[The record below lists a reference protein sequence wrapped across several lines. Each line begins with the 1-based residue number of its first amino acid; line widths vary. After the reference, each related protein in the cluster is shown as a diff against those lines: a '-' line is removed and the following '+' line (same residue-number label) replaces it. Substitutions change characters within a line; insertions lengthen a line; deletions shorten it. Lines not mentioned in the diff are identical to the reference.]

1 MVKKILLQ
9 LDSDAHPSAFDQV
22 AAYDGGADHIMSY
35 GGVRPQDVRALVY
48 GVMFTRGAESIRHSA
63 VFVGGSDVEAGEAL
77 LAEVTGSF
85 FGSSRTSV
93 MMDSNGCN
101 TTAAAAVARIT
112 GAVDVAGKKALVMG
126 ATGPV
131 GLRAAVLLARAGA
144 EVVVTSRSLERA
156 RGVAQRLLER
166 YGLRVTPGTQDD
178 SSSMAEHI
186 NTATVALTAGA
197 AGVTLLH
204 EGQWTASPSIRV
216 LADVNAVPPLGIEG
230 IKSGDKGKERSG
242 KIAFGAT
249 GGIGGL
255 KMRIHHHCITRLFE
269 ANDLTLNVEEIYAIA
284 RAL

>member
-48 GVMFTRGAESIRHSA
+48 GVMFTRGAESIKNSA

-131 GLRAAVLLARAGA
+131 GPRRRRGGGHLTFTRAGPGRGPAVAGTLRAA
-144 EVVVTSRSLERA
+144 
-156 RGVAQRLLER
+156 
-166 YGLRVTPGTQDD
+166 
-178 SSSMAEHI
+178 
-186 NTATVALTAGA
+186 
-197 AGVTLLH
+197 
-204 EGQWTASPSIRV
+204 
-216 LADVNAVPPLGIEG
+216 
-230 IKSGDKGKERSG
+230 GDPRH
-242 KIAFGAT
+242 T
-249 GGIGGL
+249 G
-255 KMRIHHHCITRLFE
+255 R
-269 ANDLTLNVEEIYAIA
+269 
-284 RAL
+284 

>member
-22 AAYDGGADHIMSY
+22 AAYDGGADAIMSY
-35 GGVRPQDVRALVY
+35 GGVTPQDVRALVY
-48 GVMFTRGAESIRHSA
+48 GVMFTRGAESIKNSA
-63 VFVGGSDVEAGEAL
+63 VFVGGSDVEVGEAL

-112 GAVDVAGKKALVMG
+112 SAVDVAGKKALVMG

-166 YGLRVTPGTQDD
+166 YGLRVTPGAQDD
-178 SSSMAEHI
+178 SS
-186 NTATVALTAGA
+186 V
-197 AGVTLLH
+197 
-204 EGQWTASPSIRV
+204 WPST
-216 LADVNAVPPLGIEG
+216 
-230 IKSGDKGKERSG
+230 S
-242 KIAFGAT
+242 
-249 GGIGGL
+249 
-255 KMRIHHHCITRLFE
+255 TRP
-269 ANDLTLNVEEIYAIA
+269 
-284 RAL
+284 RWR